1 MNIKE
6 HVQKMDARKSS
17 DILGELLERY
27 LEPAFG
33 SLPKKEI
40 DLLIL
45 DVLEDLN
52 YLTPEPP
59 LYEVIQKLR
68 VPRSKARSLMYEREL
83 RHMDTPELDKR
94 LKRALKN
101 PILQKEGDLFLLEIE
116 NPLVSDHL
124 RSKVQTLGYI
134 ADSTFSPSLI
144 KLPLNAIVAVIDSY
158 LNAEE
163 KKAVRGMLIKAGA
176 PDTSFKGIL
185 KLTIRAV
192 AKKVAL
198 DAGDALIES
207 VNPYLAPI
215 IDGAV
220 EGAAGIYKGLFPKKK

>member
-1 MNIKE
+1 MSIKT
-6 HVQKMDARKSS
+6 HLQKIQAQRCKVVLS
-17 DILGELLERY
+17 DLLEKY
-27 LEPAFG
+27 LDPAFG

-40 DLLIL
+40 DLLVL
-45 DVLEDLN
+45 DALEELG
-52 YLTPEPP
+52 YLTVEPP

-68 VPRSKARSLMYEREL
+68 VPRSKARSLMYERDL
-83 RHMDTPELDKR
+83 RHMDSPELDRR

-101 PILQKEGDLFLLEIE
+101 PIMQKDGDLFLLEIE

-134 ADSTFSPSLI
+134 TDSSFSASLV
-144 KLPLNAIVAVIDSY
+144 KLPLNAIVAVIDDC
-158 LNAEE
+158 LTPEE
-163 KKAVRGMLIKAGA
+163 KKSVREALVKAGA

-185 KLTIRAV
+185 KATIKAV

-207 VNPYLAPI
+207 VNPYLSPI

-220 EGAAGIYKGLFPKKK
+220 ENTIGLYKGLFEKKK